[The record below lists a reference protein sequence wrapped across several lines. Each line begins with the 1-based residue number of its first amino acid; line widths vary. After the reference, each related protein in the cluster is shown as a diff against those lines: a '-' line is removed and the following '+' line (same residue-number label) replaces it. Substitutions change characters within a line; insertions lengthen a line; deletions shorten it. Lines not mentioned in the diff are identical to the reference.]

1 MTTTQ
6 GPNLPTRLL
15 VIDDDDEI
23 CRFVR
28 TVAEMERFEVG
39 TATDSETF
47 RVLYKETSPHI
58 VILDLAIPQ
67 TDGIEL
73 LRFLA
78 TENSPSYIFIM
89 SGFDPRV
96 RDAAERLG
104 HEHGLNMAGLIPK
117 PVRAMDLRALLASA
131 RDKL

>member
-1 MTTTQ
+1 MTTTE
-6 GPNLPTRLL
+6 GSAMPARLL
-15 VIDDDDEI
+15 VIDDDEEI

-28 TVAEMERFEVG
+28 TVAEMERFDVR
-39 TATDSETF
+39 TATDAETF
-47 RVLYKETSPHI
+47 RVLYKETTPQV

-78 TENSPSYIFIM
+78 TENSPARIFIM
-89 SGFDPRV
+89 SAFDPRV

-104 HEHGLNMAGLIPK
+104 QEHGLTMVGVIPK
-117 PVRAMDLRALLASA
+117 PVRAMDLRALLAGA